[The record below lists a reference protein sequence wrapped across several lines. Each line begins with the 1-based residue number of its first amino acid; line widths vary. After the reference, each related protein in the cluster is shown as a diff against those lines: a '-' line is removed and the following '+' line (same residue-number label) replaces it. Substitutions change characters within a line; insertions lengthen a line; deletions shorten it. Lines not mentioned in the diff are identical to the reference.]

1 MITKGV
7 RRVAGNRML
16 DEFVALLRDHKI
28 SPGDRLLGERDLAT
42 RYGVS
47 RPVVREA
54 LQRLESFG
62 LVKKS
67 PGRGSFI
74 AGEALKPDVISQYFA
89 LLVALQRIQ
98 LRDIMSVRIALEVEA
113 TRLACA
119 NATELD
125 RVRLEQA
132 AQRIEVALNDPSLSE
147 YLSAEY
153 GFHDLLMRSSGNQ
166 FLGLVYDS
174 LRPLLK
180 QSFADRSQ
188 IVRASPEGSQ
198 QLIVS
203 HYAIARA
210 VRDRD
215 SAVAV
220 REMLEHFEIAERYY
234 GNGLAQKEV
243 ATDTSNAPDS
253 MADALDEGA
262 TATRRLRATRNELPL
277 EGDEDD
283 F

>member
-1 MITKGV
+1 MITKGT
-7 RRVAGNRML
+7 RRVAGNQMF
-16 DEFVALLRDHKI
+16 DEFVTLLRDRKI
-28 SPGDRLLGERDLAT
+28 EPGDRLLGERDLAA
-42 RYGVS
+42 RFNIS

-89 LLVALQRIQ
+89 LLVALRRIQ

-113 TRLACA
+113 ARLACD

-125 RVRLEQA
+125 RVGLEQA
-132 AQRIEVALNDPSLSE
+132 AQRIEIALNDPSLSE

-203 HYAIARA
+203 HHAIAGA
-210 VRDRD
+210 IRDRD
-215 SAVAV
+215 RALAVH
-220 REMLEHFEIAERYY
+220 EMLAHFEIAERFY
-234 GNGLAQKEV
+234 GDGLAQKEV
-243 ATDTSNAPDS
+243 ATDTSSTTAVSTDV
-253 MADALDEGA
+253 LEGSA
-262 TATRRLRATRNELPL
+262 TA
-277 EGDEDD
+277 
-283 F
+283 

>member
-1 MITKGV
+1 MITKGA
-7 RRVAGNRML
+7 RKIAGNRMF
-16 DEFVALLRDHKI
+16 DEFVALLRDRKI
-28 SPGDRLLGERDLAT
+28 APGDRLLGERDLAAS
-42 RYGVS
+42 YGIS

-54 LQRLESFG
+54 LQRLEGFG

-89 LLVALQRIQ
+89 LLVALRRIQ

-113 TRLACA
+113 ARLACD

-125 RVRLEQA
+125 RVGLEQA
-132 AQRIEVALNDPSLSE
+132 AQRIEIALNDPSLSE

-153 GFHDLLMRSSGNQ
+153 GFHNLLMRASGNQ

-203 HYAIARA
+203 HHAIARA
-210 VRDRD
+210 IRDRD
-215 SAVAV
+215 SAGAV
-220 REMLEHFEIAERYY
+220 REMLAHFDIAERYY
-234 GNGLAQKEV
+234 GKELAQKEV
-243 ATDTSNAPDS
+243 ATDTSSTTDLLP
-253 MADALDEGA
+253 DALDEDAMGNEAA
-262 TATRRLRATRNELPL
+262 TGTAYRTSQRGEPY
-277 EGDEDD
+277 DD
-283 F
+283 

>member
-1 MITKGV
+1 MITKGA
-7 RRVAGNRML
+7 RRVAGNRMF
-16 DEFVALLRDHKI
+16 DEFVALLRDRKI
-28 SPGDRLLGERDLAT
+28 GAGDRLLGERDLAA
-42 RYGVS
+42 RYEIS

-54 LQRLESFG
+54 LQRLEGFG

-74 AGEALKPDVISQYFA
+74 AGEALKPDVMSQYFA
-89 LLVALQRIQ
+89 LLVALERIQ

-113 TRLACA
+113 ARLACK

-125 RVRLEQA
+125 RVGLEHA

-153 GFHDLLMRSSGNQ
+153 EFHDHLMRSSGNQ

-203 HYAIARA
+203 HHAIARA
-210 VRDRD
+210 IRLRD
-215 SAVAV
+215 SALAV
-220 REMLEHFEIAERYY
+220 REMLEHFEIAERFY
-234 GNGLAQKEV
+234 GEGLVQKEV
-243 ATDTSNAPDS
+243 ATNTSTTSDS
-253 MADALDEGA
+253 LADALDEGA
-262 TATRRLRATRNELPL
+262 TGSEAAPRTAHRSSQRGEPN
-277 EGDEDD
+277 DD
-283 F
+283 